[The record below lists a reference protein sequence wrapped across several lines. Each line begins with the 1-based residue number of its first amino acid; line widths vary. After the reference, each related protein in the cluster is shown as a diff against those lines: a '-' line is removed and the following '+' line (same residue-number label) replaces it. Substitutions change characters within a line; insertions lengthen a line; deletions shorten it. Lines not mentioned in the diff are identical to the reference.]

1 VLAALAAEGLA
12 RAPAAEAANGDAV
25 RAGQNTTATSSTK
38 VTNTAD
44 TGAGLWG
51 IASGADRHGV
61 FGSNTGG
68 GHGVGGTAGA
78 GGAGVHGV
86 NTGNTYGV
94 WGDAPHGIAVYAS
107 SDDGLAILGFTTS
120 TGAAVEGANFGTGP
134 GVRGGNGHSDGIG
147 LEADSPGI
155 ALNVLGVAAF
165 SRSGIAT
172 VKNGAKKVT
181 VKLAPISVT
190 SLVLATVQQSSG
202 GRSVKYV
209 ETDPGS
215 NSFTIALDGRAA
227 VDVSVAW
234 FVLN

>member
-1 VLAALAAEGLA
+1 MLAALTAEGLG

-25 RAGQNTTATSSTK
+25 KAGQSTTATSPTK
-38 VTNTAD
+38 VTNAAD

-107 SDDGLAILGFTTS
+107 SDDGQAMLGFTTS
-120 TGAAVEGANFGTGP
+120 TEAAVEGANFGTGP
-134 GVRGGNGHSDGIG
+134 GVKGGNGHPDGIG

-172 VKNGAKKVT
+172 VQSGTKTVKVKVT
-181 VKLAPISVT
+181 PISMT

-202 GRSVKYV
+202 GRFVKYV

-215 NSFTIALDGRAA
+215 NSFTISLNKQAP
-227 VDVSVAW
+227 VDVRVAW
-234 FVLN
+234 FVVS